1 MYFTELKKSYEFEEF
16 TLTKG
21 KRMSWGQNNLRNLK
35 WITYTIT
42 WKENDVIPEMWKQYD
57 RVLFTAYKIGVDI
70 QFEASKRVLKTGV
83 STAKCPNV
91 DLNSGNIHP
100 DISEHKITSKL
111 MVMQLVLVSSKNSSV
126 GPALIYNPPEIQ
138 HQEITDKRY
147 YNYSV
152 LVPKACYYPLIDEN
166 DEDIV
171 KGEFGYQFLKKIWE
185 EIHK

>member
-21 KRMSWGQNNLRNLK
+21 KRISSGKNNLINLK

-57 RVLFTAYKIGVDI
+57 RILFTAYKIDVDI
-70 QFEASKRVLKTGV
+70 QLDASKRVLKTDV

-100 DISEHKITSKL
+100 DISEDKITSKP
-111 MVMQLVLVSSKNSSV
+111 MVMQLVLVSSKNSPV
-126 GPALIYNPPEIQ
+126 GPALIDIPPEIQ
-138 HQEITDKRY
+138 HREITDKLY

-152 LVPKACYYPLIDEN
+152 FVPKACYYPLIDEN
-166 DEDIV
+166 DAETV
-171 KGEFGYQFLKKIWE
+171 KDDFGYQFLKKIWE

>member
-21 KRMSWGQNNLRNLK
+21 KRISSGKNNLINLK

-57 RVLFTAYKIGVDI
+57 RILFTAYKIDADI
-70 QFEASKRVLKTGV
+70 QVYASKCILKTAV

-100 DISEHKITSKL
+100 DISEDKITSKP
-111 MVMQLVLVSSKNSSV
+111 MVMQLVLVSSKNSPV
-126 GPALIYNPPEIQ
+126 GPALIDIPAEIQ
-138 HQEITDKRY
+138 HREITDKLY

-152 LVPKACYYPLIDEN
+152 FVPKACYYPLIDEN
-166 DEDIV
+166 DEENV
-171 KGEFGYQFLKKIWE
+171 KSEFGYQFLKKIWE